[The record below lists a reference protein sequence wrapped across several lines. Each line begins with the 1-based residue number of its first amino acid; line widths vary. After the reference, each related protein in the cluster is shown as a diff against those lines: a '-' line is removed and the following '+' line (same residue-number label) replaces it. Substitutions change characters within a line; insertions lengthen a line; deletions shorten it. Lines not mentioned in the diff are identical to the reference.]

1 MRGALAALAYGALAA
16 CSAENE
22 AGNEPRADSQ
32 PNSTIAAPKPALG
45 AAAPAA
51 PSAGVGGLQAQVSS
65 LSANTSGFNVRITDT
80 STIVDLA
87 SDALFAFDSAKLS
100 TEATSSLA
108 KTADLI
114 RAGAP
119 GNIAIVGHTDAKGD
133 DAYNQRLSEQRAQAV
148 ANWMMGQ
155 VGVRLRSFAVSGQG
169 EASPVAP
176 NAKPDGSDDPG
187 GRAKNRRVEIVI
199 PKG

>member
-1 MRGALAALAYGALAA
+1 MKSAVAVLACAGLAA
-16 CSAENE
+16 CGSGNE
-22 AGNEPRADSQ
+22 AAIELRAD
-32 PNSTIAAPKPALG
+32 NKLDAGLVASTSARTAP
-45 AAAPAA
+45 APAA
-51 PSAGVGGLQAQVSS
+51 PSGGVGGLQAKVSS
-65 LSANTSGFNVRITDT
+65 LSANTSGFSVRITDT

-114 RAGAP
+114 RAGST
-119 GNIAIVGHTDAKGD
+119 GDIAIVGHTDAKGD

-176 NAKPDGSDDPG
+176 NAKPDGSDDPS
-187 GRAKNRRVEIVI
+187 GREKNRRVEVVI
-199 PKG
+199 PKV